1 VRSLRARLAI
11 GAAIIGLV
19 AVLSSALTIRGMAL
33 MSAQVQVAVTAEK
46 RIQRLSDLATQVGS
60 LIVILYEA
68 AQSGVDADTRNA
80 RLEGLTA
87 GIRRNFAAIRADLD
101 QNVGDVAQSDLDE
114 QSRRATRS
122 IGVARMEALFEGTL
136 EQFDEA
142 SEITAPDQRTAQL
155 QGLINAFSI
164 GFDPLLNA
172 AVTEDRRTREAAI
185 AQVDALR
192 DRLTRAAFAVGVL
205 ALLLVAG
212 FYYFLVRPQLS
223 RLDQLRVASRSIGNE
238 NFKVSL
244 PDEQGDE
251 IGLLFKATN
260 EMAASLAARKSAVES
275 EWGRL
280 NQTIA
285 DRTEALRH
293 ANEALAKTDEDRRR
307 FFADVSHELRT
318 PLTVILM
325 EAELALKSGAPQD
338 GPYGVIHGRARR
350 LNQRIDDLLRIA
362 RSDGGMLSLERTTF
376 DLHRAAQAAVADMQ
390 SLADNAG
397 VTITLDGVSGTN
409 VEGDENWTRQVVTGL
424 IENALRHAKDG
435 GSIAINI
442 NATAREANLRV
453 IDNGPG
459 ISDEDLK
466 VVTNRFAQASTG
478 KAASNGFG
486 IGLSLA
492 HWVMTEQKG
501 KLTIQSPV
509 TASFKIGPN
518 AGAMVTVSLLR
529 ASG

>member
-1 VRSLRARLAI
+1 
-11 GAAIIGLV
+11 
-19 AVLSSALTIRGMAL
+19 
-33 MSAQVQVAVTAEK
+33 
-46 RIQRLSDLATQVGS
+46 
-60 LIVILYEA
+60 
-68 AQSGVDADTRNA
+68 
-80 RLEGLTA
+80 
-87 GIRRNFAAIRADLD
+87 
-101 QNVGDVAQSDLDE
+101 
-114 QSRRATRS
+114 
-122 IGVARMEALFEGTL
+122 
-136 EQFDEA
+136 
-142 SEITAPDQRTAQL
+142 
-155 QGLINAFSI
+155 
-164 GFDPLLNA
+164 
-172 AVTEDRRTREAAI
+172 
-185 AQVDALR
+185 
-192 DRLTRAAFAVGVL
+192 
-205 ALLLVAG
+205 
-212 FYYFLVRPQLS
+212 
-223 RLDQLRVASRSIGNE
+223 
-238 NFKVSL
+238 
-244 PDEQGDE
+244 
-251 IGLLFKATN
+251 
-260 EMAASLAARKSAVES
+260 
-275 EWGRL
+275 
-280 NQTIA
+280 
-285 DRTEALRH
+285 
-293 ANEALAKTDEDRRR
+293 
-307 FFADVSHELRT
+307 
-318 PLTVILM
+318 M

-435 GSIAINI
+435 GSIALNI

-459 ISDEDLK
+459 ISEADLK

-509 TASFKIGPN
+509 PASFKIGPN
-518 AGAMVTVSLLR
+518 AGTMVTVSLLR